1 MSDSTESGSSRNPLD
16 PDRRFDST
24 AGSNP
29 DRDLERDP
37 DPAAFRE
44 PGRDPDYDPAPD
56 ITEGVDSDEG
66 ALDQEEG
73 TYVEGDYGNAGVVDE
88 APVSMTGEGA
98 YTAGNY
104 GNAGVSTEGSY
115 GGGLTEEARE
125 ERTQDLTDELAA
137 DRTLAGDADAEGE
150 YQEGDYG
157 RAGVNERFRTAEE
170 GAELVEEEP
179 RKGQYP
185 AGDYGEAGTVGKPRP
200 TEYPEEETP

>member
-44 PGRDPDYDPAPD
+44 PGRDPDYEPAPD

-66 ALDQEEG
+66 ALDAEEG

-137 DRTLAGDADAEGE
+137 DRIKGE
-150 YQEGDYG
+150 YHEGDYG
-157 RAGVNERFRTAEE
+157 EAGVRERFRTAEE
-170 GAELVEEEP
+170 GAEA
-179 RKGQYP
+179 GGAYP

-200 TEYPEEETP
+200 TEYPEEEAP